1 MRPATRFLH
10 LTLLIAAAG
19 VVIPGCGGR
28 VATRAVD
35 PIAPL
40 PSPGPATSRRVQ
52 PVPAAVRVAGIYHS
66 LERGQT
72 LSSLSRA
79 YGVRVTTLID
89 VNHITDPASIPAGTR
104 IFIPGA
110 DRLRTVSLPTPST
123 LGWPLAGKITSG
135 FGPRGRRS
143 RHTGIDIDGT
153 MGQRIRAAAGGTVI
167 RVGPATG
174 YGLRVVLDHGSGLTT
189 LYAHASKLLVFQG
202 EKVERGRTIARV
214 GKSGNAKG
222 THLHFEVR
230 RNDRPVNPLPYL
242 GRR

>member
-1 MRPATRFLH
+1 M
-10 LTLLIAAAG
+10 LLIAAAG
-19 VVIPGCGGR
+19 VVASGCGGN

-40 PSPGPATSRRVQ
+40 PPPATAPPRHDR
-52 PVPAAVRVAGIYHS
+52 PRPAAVPVTGIYHS

-79 YGVRVTTLID
+79 YGIPVRTLID
-89 VNHITDPASIPAGTR
+89 ANRITDPAAIPAGTR

-110 DRLRTVSLPTPST
+110 DRLRTVSIPALSK

-135 FGPRGRRS
+135 FGPRGKRS

-153 MGQRIRAAAGGTVI
+153 MGQRIRAAAGGRVI

-174 YGLRVVLDHGSGLTT
+174 YGLRVVLDHGNGLTT
-189 LYAHASKLLVFQG
+189 LYAHASKILVFQG

-222 THLHFEVR
+222 SHLHFEVR
-230 RNDRPVNPLPYL
+230 RNNRPVNPLPYL